1 MIKLRSFATTAVVGI
16 AAVSLVACSAPATD
30 GAAAESLT
38 VWHNSADGPAILDLY
53 AAFTAE
59 TGIEIELVPIPS
71 DAYETTVNTKW
82 ATGDRPDILE
92 YHAIRSLLLPLNPA
106 VNMQDLSAE
115 AFVADSGS
123 LYESTAS
130 LDGKVYAAVTGFPSV
145 FGFYYNKQIL
155 ADAGLDAPQTFDDLT
170 SICSALAGTGVAP
183 IFEAGGSAWS
193 TQIIPMMYVAEQNE
207 GDAYASAVASNEEPL
222 DAPGSPFVEGLA
234 AYQQLAN
241 DGCFNEDATSA
252 TFESGLAAVYNGEAA
267 ITALH
272 SDVYQVLLTAAE
284 GDAAAVDETVGFASV
299 SATRSVGLQA
309 AGPFGTFYAPKTGDS
324 GREAAALE
332 FIRFAT
338 GDGYQALLDAGPN
351 FPMIDGFETPAGFS
365 ELQLR
370 FKEEYDT
377 GATTIFLASVPGFGA
392 FVNETTKL
400 LAGQTTPEAVATSM
414 QAEVEQAAKAA
425 GLPGW

>member
-1 MIKLRSFATTAVVGI
+1 MKLTHFAATVMAGL
-16 AAVSLVACSAPATD
+16 AAISLVACSAPATD
-30 GAAAESLT
+30 ADAAQSITL
-38 VWHNSADGPAILDLY
+38 WHNSADGPAILDLY
-53 AAFTAE
+53 AAFTAD
-59 TGIEIELVPIPS
+59 TGIEIELIPIPS

-106 VNMQDLSAE
+106 VNMQDLSEE
-115 AFVADSGS
+115 AFVAKSGS
-123 LYESTAS
+123 LYDTTAS

-155 ADAGLDAPQTFDDLT
+155 ADAGLEAPQTFDDLT
-170 SICSALAGTGVAP
+170 SICNALAGTGIAP

-193 TQIIPMMYVAEQNE
+193 TQIISMMYVAEQNG
-207 GDAYASAVASNEEPL
+207 GDAYASTVAANEETL

-234 AYQQLAN
+234 AYQQLSN

-252 TFESGLAAVYNGEAA
+252 TFESGLAAVFNGEAA

-272 SDVYQVLLTAAE
+272 SDVYQVLLSAAD
-284 GDAAAVDETVGFASV
+284 GDAAAVDEAVGFASV
-299 SATRSVGLQA
+299 SSTSPVGIQA
-309 AGPFGTFYAPKTGDS
+309 AGPFGTFYAPKTGDAA
-324 GREAAALE
+324 REAAALE
-332 FIRFAT
+332 FIRYAT
-338 GDGYQALLDAGPN
+338 GDGYQALLNAGPN
-351 FPMIDGFETPAGFS
+351 FPMIDGFETPEGFS

-370 FKEEYDT
+370 FKEEYDA
-377 GATTIFLASVPGFGA
+377 GATTIFLANMPGFGA

>member
-1 MIKLRSFATTAVVGI
+1 MRLTSFAATGLAGLTAI
-16 AAVSLVACSAPATD
+16 SLVACSAPASETET
-30 GAAAESLT
+30 AESLT

-53 AAFTAE
+53 AAFTDA

-92 YHAIRSLLLPLNPA
+92 YHAARAFLLPLNPA
-106 VNMQDLSAE
+106 ANMQDLSAE
-115 AFVADSGS
+115 EFVAKSGS
-123 LYESTAS
+123 LYDTTGS
-130 LDGKVYAAVTGFPSV
+130 LDGKVYAAVTGFPSI
-145 FGFYYNKQIL
+145 FGFYYNKQVL
-155 ADAGLDAPQTFDDLT
+155 ADAGLEAPETFDDLNA
-170 SICSALAGTGVAP
+170 ICDALAGTGIAP
-183 IFEAGGSAWS
+183 IYEAGGSAWS
-193 TQIIPMMYVAEQNE
+193 TQIIPMMYLAEQNE
-207 GDAYASAVASNEEPL
+207 GDAYANEVAANEVAL

-234 AYQQLAN
+234 AYQQLAI

-272 SDVYQVLLTAAE
+272 SDVYQVLLTAAD
-284 GDAAAVDETVGFASV
+284 GDVAAVDAAVGFSSV
-299 SATRSVGLQA
+299 SATQSVGLQA

-324 GREAAALE
+324 AREAAALE

-338 GDGYQALLDAGPN
+338 GDAYQTLIDAGPN
-351 FPMIDGFETPAGFS
+351 FPMIDGFDTPEGFS

-370 FKEEYDT
+370 FKEEYDA
-377 GATTIFLASVPGFGA
+377 GATIIFLANMPGFGA